1 MALQNVKEHDFTK
14 LLSPKEVAAM
24 IRRSESSLA
33 RDRYSQRGI
42 PYIKYNRNIFY
53 RIEDVRQY
61 VARHMVIS
69 ENQRVELGV
78 VN

>member
-1 MALQNVKEHDFTK
+1 MAMQNVHQHDFSK
-14 LLSPKEVAAM
+14 LLTPKEVAKM

-42 PYIKYNRNIFY
+42 PYIKYNRSIFY

-69 ENQRVELGV
+69 EGQQ
-78 VN
+78 VNIGIAN

>member
-33 RDRYSQRGI
+33 RDRYKGRGI
-42 PYIKYNRNIFY
+42 PYIKYNRYIFY

-61 VARHMVIS
+61 VASHLVIN
-69 ENQRVELGV
+69 EGQQVRPMV